1 MQGGPCPIISY
12 RSNLH
17 RAWDGTLIKATTWS
31 WGAYVARLED
41 GWLTSPEAK
50 GGRFRHTGRMGR
62 RDASGR
68 ALCVGAPARE

>member
-31 WGAYVARLED
+31 WGAYVDRLED

-50 GGRFRHTGRMGR
+50 G
-62 RDASGR
+62 
-68 ALCVGAPARE
+68 VGECLLYDV